1 MHLRSKTRSSRPARR
16 ADAAH
21 GTSTVVTL
29 AGLLTGLL
37 SGTAAM
43 VAAASSP
50 AAALPTP
57 AQVADTVETPA
68 SDLTQLRWRPIGP
81 ATMGG
86 RIADFAAVDADT
98 YYVGVASGN
107 LWKTTN
113 RGTTWKAQFED
124 EDVNS
129 IGDVTVAPSDPDIVW
144 IGTGEANNR
153 QSSPWGAGVYRS
165 TDGGDTWSHRGLTET
180 RHIGRILVHPSDPDT
195 VFVAAGGS
203 LWGPSEERGVFRTRD
218 GGDSWDKVLYI
229 DADTG
234 VTDLAMDPDDPATVI
249 AATYQRR
256 RTACC
261 FIGGGPGSGLYRT
274 RDGGDS
280 WTELAAGLPSGDLG
294 RIGLDIF
301 QRDGNLIIATV
312 EATAPDGG
320 IYRSSNG
327 GDSWDQLNEVNPRP
341 MYFSQVRIDPND
353 ARRVYLLGGGL
364 LVSDDGGVT
373 FERTEATG
381 IHPDLHAMWID
392 PSDSDNVLL
401 GHDGGVFVSAD
412 RAETWRFLDNL
423 PIGQFYEIGADMRD
437 PYWVYGGL
445 QDNGVWG
452 GPSASRDPRGIRN
465 SDWIKLVS
473 GDGMYA
479 RIDPRDHQVIITET
493 QNGALM
499 RFNMA
504 TMERQSIRIETPA
517 ANGGVDAAEDYR
529 WNWDSPLIISE
540 HDPDTLYAAGNVLF
554 RSPDQGQSWEAISP
568 DLSKA
573 IDRQTETLMGMHP
586 VEGVLSL
593 NDGVSTYGN
602 MTTVSESPVNPR
614 VIYAGTDDGNVQR
627 TVDGGASWT
636 DLTETFPGLPEFTS
650 SSRLLA
656 SRHAQGRVYATFD
669 GHQQDDMAAYVYAS
683 DDGGDT
689 WRSIVAGL
697 PDWSVNVV
705 AEHPRNEDL
714 LFLGNELGLYFSL
727 DRGVSWERLK
737 NNLPTVPV
745 DDIIVHPRDNDLIIG
760 THGRSVWIL
769 DDIAVLEKLAVA
781 RAAGRRYLFP
791 VKPAKLFNDLPRNTY
806 AGAAEFWAP
815 NPPSSA
821 VLRYRLPV
829 AVPEFGG
836 VRTARLEITALD
848 GSRIRALS
856 GPGSA
861 GLHSVEWDLRIEP
874 AFPPDDATRL
884 ELPAPPPAPR
894 VLPGTYQALLHVGT
908 LATTIKIE
916 VALASGLDVS
926 GADLAARQDALIR
939 AHDLTGEIYEA
950 RRILRPRLEESPDAT
965 ALDEQIARAQR
976 ELAGL
981 ASRIDGSTTHPTA
994 DQLRALE
1001 LSEASIRGLLTRAAD
1016 F

>member
-1 MHLRSKTRSSRPARR
+1 MRPEQAVIGTRSVRTMTLIASALASLVSATGAPPA
-16 ADAAH
+16 ALND
-21 GTSTVVTL
+21 
-29 AGLLTGLL
+29 
-37 SGTAAM
+37 
-43 VAAASSP
+43 ASS
-50 AAALPTP
+50 AR
-57 AQVADTVETPA
+57 QSS
-68 SDLTQLRWRPIGP
+68 SDLASMRWRPIGP

-98 YYVGVASGN
+98 FYVGVASGN
-107 LWKTTN
+107 LWKTSN
-113 RGTTWKAQFED
+113 RGTTWQPLFED

-129 IGDVTVAPSDPDIVW
+129 IGDVTVAPSDPDVVW

-165 TDGGDTWSHRGLTET
+165 TDAGQTWSHRGLTNT
-180 RHIGRILVHPSDPDT
+180 RHIGRILVHPGDPDT
-195 VFVAAGGS
+195 AFVAGGGS

-218 GGDSWDKVLYI
+218 GGASWDKVLYI

-234 VTDLAMDPDDPATVI
+234 VTDMVMDPDDPTTVF

-256 RTACC
+256 RSACC
-261 FIGGGPGSGLYRT
+261 FIGSGPGSGIYRT
-274 RDGGDS
+274 RDGGDT
-280 WTELAAGLPSGDLG
+280 WAKLTTGLPAGDLG

-301 QRDGNLIIATV
+301 QRDGSLVMATV

-320 IYRSSNG
+320 IYRSSDG
-327 GDSWDQLNEVNPRP
+327 GDSWDQLNDVNPRP
-341 MYFSQVRIDPND
+341 MYFSQIRIDPND
-353 ARRVYLLGGGL
+353 ARRVYVLGGGL

-373 FERTEATG
+373 FHPTEATG

-392 PSDSDNVLL
+392 PGNSDHVLL
-401 GHDGGVFVSAD
+401 GHDGGVFTSAD

-437 PYWVYGGL
+437 PYWVFGGL

-493 QNGALM
+493 QNGALL

-504 TMERQSIRIETPA
+504 TMERQSIRIETPPPA
-517 ANGGVDAAEDYR
+517 SGDGAAAESYR

-554 RSPDQGQSWEAISP
+554 RSPDQGQNWEAISP

-573 IDRQTETLMGMHP
+573 IDRETETIMGMHP
-586 VEGVLSL
+586 VDGVLSL

-602 MTTVSESPVNPR
+602 MTTVSESPLNPN
-614 VIYAGTDDGNVQR
+614 VIFAGTDDGNVQR
-627 TVDGGASWT
+627 TVDGGANWT

-656 SRHAQGRVYATFD
+656 SRHSEGRVYATFD
-669 GHQQDDMAAYVYAS
+669 GHQQDDMAPYVYAS

-689 WRSIVAGL
+689 WRPISTGL
-697 PDWSVNVV
+697 PDWSVNVIT
-705 AEHPRNEDL
+705 EHHRNEDL

-727 DRGVSWERLK
+727 DRGASWERLK
-737 NNLPTVPV
+737 NSLPTVPV
-745 DDIIVHPRDNDLIIG
+745 DDIIVHRRDNDLIIG

-769 DDIAVLEKLAVA
+769 DDIAVLERLAVA
-781 RAAGRRYLFP
+781 RAARDRYLFP

-821 VLRYRLPV
+821 TIRYRLPT
-829 AVPEFGG
+829 ALPEFGG
-836 VRTARLEITALD
+836 ERTAQLEITALD
-848 GSRIRALS
+848 GARIRLLS
-856 GPGSA
+856 GPGSV
-861 GLHSVEWDLRIEP
+861 GLHSVEWDLRIAP
-874 AFPPDDATRL
+874 AFPADEAAL
-884 ELPAPPPAPR
+884 LQLPPPPAAPR
-894 VLPGTYQALLHVGT
+894 VLPGTYQVLLRVGMFPAST
-908 LATTIKIE
+908 QVE
-916 VALASGLDVS
+916 VALASGLEAS
-926 GADLAARQDALIR
+926 PADLEARYEALLR
-939 AHDLTGEIYEA
+939 AHVLTRELYEA
-950 RRILRPRLEESPDAT
+950 RRRLRRHQDASAGTEADT
-965 ALDEQIARAQR
+965 ATLDERLARAQR
-976 ELAGL
+976 GLTGL
-981 ASRIDGSTTHPTA
+981 ASRIEGSTTRPTA
-994 DQLRALE
+994 DQLRAME
-1001 LSEASIRGLLTRAAD
+1001 RAEADAQALMSAIEQ
-1016 F
+1016 

>member
-1 MHLRSKTRSSRPARR
+1 MGSEQPTIGTRSIR
-16 ADAAH
+16 AVALVASALVSIAGAA
-21 GTSTVVTL
+21 GAPPPTPN
-29 AGLLTGLL
+29 
-37 SGTAAM
+37 
-43 VAAASSP
+43 P
-50 AAALPTP
+50 AAPP
-57 AQVADTVETPA
+57 GQPS
-68 SDLTQLRWRPIGP
+68 SDLASLRWRPIGP

-86 RIADFAAVDADT
+86 RIADFAVLNADT
-98 YYVGVASGN
+98 FYVGVASGN

-113 RGTTWKAQFED
+113 RGTTWQSLFDD
-124 EDVNS
+124 EEVNS
-129 IGDVTVAPSDPDIVW
+129 IGDVTVAPSNPDIVW

-165 TDGGDTWSHRGLTET
+165 TDAGETWSHRGLTET
-180 RHIGRILVHPSDPDT
+180 RHIGRILVHPYDPDSA
-195 VFVAAGGS
+195 FVAAGGS
-203 LWGPSEERGVFRTRD
+203 LWGPSEDRGVFRTGD
-218 GGDSWDKVLYI
+218 GGQSWDKVLYV
-229 DADTG
+229 DANTG
-234 VTDLAMDPDDPATVI
+234 VTDMVMDPDDPDTVI

-261 FIGGGPGSGLYRT
+261 FIGSGPGSGIYRT
-274 RDGGDS
+274 TDGGDS
-280 WTELAAGLPSGDLG
+280 WTKLTTGLPRGDLG

-301 QRDGNLIIATV
+301 RGDGSLVIATV

-320 IYRSSNG
+320 IYRSSDG
-327 GDSWDQLNEVNPRP
+327 GDSWDQLNDVNPRP
-341 MYFSQVRIDPND
+341 MYFSQIRIDPNN
-353 ARRVYLLGGGL
+353 AGRVYVLGGGL

-373 FERTEATG
+373 FRPTEATG

-392 PSDSDNVLL
+392 PDNSNTVLL
-401 GHDGGVFVSAD
+401 GHDGGVFTSAD

-423 PIGQFYEIGADMRD
+423 PIGQFYEIGTDMRD
-437 PYWVYGGL
+437 PYWVFGGL

-493 QNGALM
+493 QNGALL

-504 TMERQSIRIETPA
+504 TMERQSIRIEAPPQA
-517 ANGGVDAAEDYR
+517 SGEGGATGYR

-573 IDRQTETLMGMHP
+573 IDREAKTIMGMHP

-602 MTTVSESPVNPR
+602 MTTVSESALDPD

-627 TVDGGASWT
+627 TVDGGANWT
-636 DLTETFPGLPEFTS
+636 DLTETFPGLPELTS

-656 SRHAQGRVYATFD
+656 SRHAPGRVYATFD
-669 GHQQDDMAAYVYAS
+669 GHQQDDMAPYVYAS

-689 WRSIVAGL
+689 WRPITAGL
-697 PDWSVNVV
+697 PDWSVNVI
-705 AEHPRNEDL
+705 AEHHRNEDL

-727 DRGVSWERLK
+727 DRGVTWERLK

-769 DDIAVLEKLAVA
+769 DDIAVLEKLAEA
-781 RAAGRRYLFP
+781 RATSRRYIFP
-791 VKPAKLFNDLPRNTY
+791 VEPAKLFNNLPRNTY

-821 VLRYRLPV
+821 IIRYRLPT

-836 VRTARLEITALD
+836 ERTAQLEITALD
-848 GSRIRALS
+848 GTRIRLLS

-861 GLHSVEWDLRIEP
+861 GLHSVEWDLRVAP
-874 AFPPDDATRL
+874 AFPADEATRL
-884 ELPAPPPAPR
+884 QLPPPPAAPR
-894 VLPGTYQALLHVGT
+894 VLPGTYQLLLRVGMFPAST
-908 LATTIKIE
+908 QVV
-916 VALASGLDVS
+916 VALASGLEAS
-926 GADLAARQDALIR
+926 SADLGARHGALLR
-939 AHDLTGEIYEA
+939 AHALTRELYEV
-950 RRILRPRLEESPDAT
+950 RRRLRRQQDEAANTEADTAT
-965 ALDEQIARAQR
+965 LDERLARAQR
-976 ELAGL
+976 GLARL
-981 ASRIDGSTTHPTA
+981 ASRIEGSTTRPTA
-994 DQLRALE
+994 DQLRAME
-1001 LSEASIRGLLTRAAD
+1001 RAEADAKALMSAVDSR
-1016 F
+1016 

>member
-1 MHLRSKTRSSRPARR
+1 MNLGSTAPISRPPHR
-16 ADAAH
+16 AYALRNASSAAILI
-21 GTSTVVTL
+21 V
-29 AGLLTGLL
+29 LL
-37 SGTAAM
+37 SGAAATLA
-43 VAAASSP
+43 VASSP
-50 AAALPTP
+50 ASARPAAP
-57 AQVADTVETPA
+57 QVANDVESPS
-68 SDLTQLRWRPIGP
+68 SDLAHLHWRPIGP

-86 RIADFAAVDADT
+86 RIADFAVVDADT

-113 RGTTWKAQFED
+113 RGTTWKALFED
-124 EDVNS
+124 EEVNS
-129 IGDVTVAPSDPDIVW
+129 IGDVTVAPSDPNIVW

-153 QSSPWGAGVYRS
+153 QSSPWGNGIYRS
-165 TDGGDTWSHRGLTET
+165 TDAGQTWSHRGLTET
-180 RHIGRILVHPSDPDT
+180 RHVGRIVVHPRDPDT
-195 VFVAAGGS
+195 AFVAAGGS

-218 GGDSWDKVLYI
+218 GGASWDKVLYI

-234 VTDLAMDPDDPATVI
+234 VTDLVMDPDDPATVI

-261 FIGGGPGSGLYRT
+261 FIGGGPGSGIHRT
-274 RDGGDS
+274 NDSGDS
-280 WTELAAGLPSGDLG
+280 WSKLTSGLPSGDLG
-294 RIGLDIF
+294 RIGLDIY
-301 QRDGNLIIATV
+301 QGDSSLVIATV
-312 EATAPDGG
+312 EAPAPSGG
-320 IYRSSNG
+320 IYRSSDG

-373 FERTEATG
+373 FDRTEATG

-412 RAETWRFLDNL
+412 RAATWRFLDNL
-423 PIGQFYEIGADMRD
+423 PIGQFYEIGVDMRD

-493 QNGALM
+493 QNGALL

-504 TMERQSIRIETPA
+504 TMERQSIRIETPPA
-517 ANGGVDAAEDYR
+517 DGDGGAAEDYR

-540 HDPDTLYAAGNVLF
+540 HNPDTLYAAGNVLF

-573 IDRQTETLMGMHP
+573 IDRESETIMGMHP
-586 VEGVLSL
+586 VDGVLSL

-602 MTTVSESPVNPR
+602 MTTVSESPVNPS

-656 SRHAQGRVYATFD
+656 SGHAQSRVYATFD
-669 GHQQDDMAAYVYAS
+669 GHQQDDMAPYVYAS

-689 WRSIVAGL
+689 WRSIATGL
-697 PDWSVNVV
+697 PDWSVNVI

-714 LFLGNELGLYFSL
+714 LFLGNELGLYFSI

-769 DDIAVLEKLAVA
+769 DDIAVLERLAAA
-781 RAAGRRYLFP
+781 RATGRRYLFP

-815 NPPSSA
+815 NPPSGT
-821 VLRYRLPV
+821 LFRYRLPA
-829 AVPEFGG
+829 AVEEFGG
-836 VRTARLEITALD
+836 ERTAQLEITAED
-848 GSRIRALS
+848 GGRVRILS
-856 GPGSA
+856 GPGTA
-861 GLHSVEWDLRIEP
+861 GSHSVEWDLRLDP
-874 AFPPDDATRL
+874 AFPADEATEL
-884 ELPAPPPAPR
+884 DLPAPPPAPR
-894 VLPGTYQALLHVGT
+894 VLPGTYHARLRVGT
-908 LATTIKIE
+908 IPASIE
-916 VALASGLDVS
+916 VVVALASGLDAS
-926 GADLAARQDALIR
+926 RADLETRHNALVG
-939 AHDLTGEIYEA
+939 AYDLTREIYEA
-950 RRILRPRLEESPDAT
+950 RRSLRQRPEKSPGAT

-976 ELAGL
+976 ELTGL
-981 ASRIDGSTTHPTA
+981 ASRIDGSTTLPTA

-1001 LSEASIRGLLTRAAD
+1001 LAEASIRRLLARVAD
-1016 F
+1016 L